1 MQPLK
6 DRRVSDANFP
16 RQMRGRTA
24 PFEVV
29 MKHHAANGSGTP
41 NAMQALL
48 PPRRF
53 AILHNDEMQETLP
66 EALGRRLREAR
77 ERASLTQKRAGDLL
91 GVGGHSPVGQWERGV
106 TLPSQLN
113 LIFCAELYKVSLDW
127 LVWGMRNDREE
138 RLKKLPPILRMP
150 LIERIEKDIADAE
163 QIVKRLPQQFGGD
176 AVLDDD
182 ERLRLWSAEE
192 KQRQLRDNQ
201 PPAAKKK
208 PAPGTQ

>member
-1 MQPLK
+1 MPPLK
-6 DRRVSDANFP
+6 NRGMSNANFAG
-16 RQMRGRTA
+16 QTRGRA
-24 PFEVV
+24 SLFEEV
-29 MKHHAANGSGTP
+29 MKSHSQNGSSTP
-41 NAMQALL
+41 IQVQGPL
-48 PPRRF
+48 PPRRS
-53 AILHNDEMQETLP
+53 AILQNGGMQETLP

-192 KQRQLRDNQ
+192 KQRQLRDSQ